1 MLDIIA
7 NPPESTDSMDL
18 NDLISQGGT
27 AEKKL
32 GVFVGHNLGS
42 NTLLLKVP
50 IHEFF
55 EMSEVANERGLAER
69 EEDLNGIAQ
78 RNLDPK
84 HAQKLAVYLLKG
96 LAHALAIK
104 YQAKGMPIPVPLEKI
119 QRKLGKQP
127 YLAMQPITTN
137 IRSCKFGGNG
147 IKFRE
152 GEGGGVVY
160 AFLAVKDVLW
170 VVDGQHRRYAMQMLF
185 EYLRLITTGHK
196 YPKRPALFPPEGEPS
211 GEELRVWMEIFEIAR
226 TTCSVMVEVHLG
238 LNPDQERQL
247 FHDLNNLTKKV
258 EASLAFQFD
267 QSNPVNLWIKEALLE
282 GGILQSSIV
291 ERDVTDWHDDKG
303 YIARKDL
310 IAVNAILFLNK
321 TNVSGASPSD
331 VAEKSDLASTFW
343 QLVND
348 IDGFGS
354 DGAKQKTVAAQPVVL
369 KALAKLT
376 YDFAYGRHRDQS
388 LLEKLFNGIP
398 SLDFSHKNPM
408 WRYYQ
413 MPDEE
418 RSSLVNAAGIPLG
431 TYLPSTEGANRDI
444 GQYNGKDQV
453 MRFGAK
459 HNDIYPILGDMIR
472 WSLQLPNR
480 NVQ

>member
-1 MLDIIA
+1 MLNILTNDLEVTA
-7 NPPESTDSMDL
+7 TMDL
-18 NDLISQGGT
+18 NELISQGGT

-42 NTLLLKVP
+42 NTLLVKVP

-55 EMSEVANERGLAER
+55 EMSEVANERGLLDR
-69 EEDLNGIAQ
+69 SEDLNGIAQ

-96 LAHALAIK
+96 LAHAVAMK
-104 YQAKGMPIPVPLEKI
+104 YKTAGMPIPLSLEKI

-137 IRSCKFGGNG
+137 IRTCGFGGSG
-147 IKFRE
+147 IKFRS
-152 GEGGGVVY
+152 GEEGGVVY
-160 AFLAVKDVLW
+160 AYLAVKDVLW
-170 VVDGQHRRYAMQMLF
+170 VVDGQHRRFAMQMLF
-185 EYLRLITTGHK
+185 DFLRLITTGHK

-211 GEELRVWMEIFEIAR
+211 GEELRIWMEIFEIAR

-238 LNPDQERQL
+238 LTPDQERQL

-267 QSNPVNLWIKEALLE
+267 QSNPVNLWIKETLLE
-282 GGILQSSIV
+282 AAIIKASVV

-321 TNVSGASPSD
+321 SNVSGATPTD
-331 VAEKSDLASTFW
+331 VGEKSELAIQFW
-343 QLVND
+343 QMVD
-348 IDGFGS
+348 EIPGFGE
-354 DGAKQKTVAAQPVVL
+354 DGAKQSTVAAQPVVL

-376 YDFAYGRHRDQS
+376 YDFAYGRNRDHTV
-388 LLEKLFNGIP
+388 LEKLFQSINQI
-398 SLDFSHKNPM
+398 DFSHQNPI

-413 MPDEE
+413 MSDEE
-418 RSSLVNAAGIPLG
+418 RQTLVNGAGVPLSS
-431 TYLPSTEGANRDI
+431 YLPSDEGANRDI
-444 GQYNGKDQV
+444 GQYNSKDGV

-459 HNDIYPILGDMIR
+459 HNDIFPILGDMIR

-480 NVQ
+480 HSH